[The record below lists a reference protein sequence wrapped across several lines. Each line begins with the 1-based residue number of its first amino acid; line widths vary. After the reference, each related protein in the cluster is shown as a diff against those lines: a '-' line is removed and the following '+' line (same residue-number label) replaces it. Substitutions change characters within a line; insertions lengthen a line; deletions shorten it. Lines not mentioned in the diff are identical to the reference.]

1 MTQESNSHNA
11 WQQGQGGAQ
20 QPGASQPGASQP
32 GAQPGVPVMPGAQQV
47 PGQQPYYGA
56 PCPPPYAY
64 AQPVP
69 PGPSYGQPGQPG
81 APKKRGWIVALVAV
95 VLVFFLGVIGL
106 RSCTQMVSSSLGD
119 FSSASEAEF
128 LDDDAVAIIELDGTI
143 QYDGTACSPEGLKY
157 LLDEAEENPHV
168 KAIVL
173 RVNSGG
179 GTATAGE
186 EMTEYLQQCS
196 LPVVVSSAGTNAS
209 AAYEISSQADY
220 IYVGSSTLIGSI
232 GTIIQFTDLSGL
244 YDMLG
249 INVED
254 IASAGSKDAGS
265 GTRPLTDEERAHYQQ
280 IVDEINEVFI
290 QNVAEG
296 RGMSVEEVRAL
307 ATGLVFSGI
316 DAVENGLADEIGT
329 LEDAVAKAAELA
341 GMDEYTTVYL
351 QEDSYDLT
359 SLMDLMGSA
368 DAAAT
373 SDSAAAAL
381 KELNANALR

>member
-220 IYVGSSTLIGSI
+220 IYVGGSTLIGSI

-244 YDMLG
+244 YGMLG

>member
-1 MTQESNSHNA
+1 MTQESNSHNV

-20 QPGASQPGASQP
+20 QPGASQPGAQQP
-32 GAQPGVPVMPGAQQV
+32 GAQPGAPVMPGAQQV
-47 PGQQPYYGA
+47 PGQQPYYGV

-220 IYVGSSTLIGSI
+220 IYVGGSTLIGSI